1 LPASVA
7 GFGEPL
13 HLLLK
18 TTVDPHT
25 LVSSVVRAVRAVDP
39 NVVVS
44 PAGSLGDFLDD
55 EFRAPAFEFRTLG
68 AFGGIGLILAGVGIF
83 SVMAYTVSLQRHS
96 IGVRM
101 ALGAA
106 PRDILRMVL
115 KNGIALIVSG
125 VAIGPGEHRADAVY
139 GAPAV
144 GRVGPRSVDLRRSD
158 CGDGDGRL
166 RRLLPAGQAGGGDR
180 SARDAPH

>member
-1 LPASVA
+1 VA

-25 LVSSVVRAVRAVDP
+25 LVSSVVRAVRAIDP

-115 KNGIALIVSG
+115 KNGIVLIVSG
-125 VAIGPGEHRADAVY
+125 VAIGALASIVLTQFM
-139 GAPAV
+139 A
-144 GRVGPRSVDLRRSD
+144 
-158 CGDGDGRL
+158 
-166 RRLLPAGQAGGGDR
+166 RLLWGV
-180 SARDAPH
+180 SARDPWTFAAATAAMVTIGSAACFLPARRAAAVDPLVMLRTE